1 MQISEETKNKIIE
14 LYVNTHK
21 KISKI
26 LQEVAPDEK
35 ISLEEFYDILREY
48 SDNNPDKSMSRQI
61 KDSKILELLDNGLT
75 LTQIKDE
82 LGVSIETISQRI
94 KKMRSQGVEIPEK
107 IKTENTENDKK
118 ILELLEKGLT
128 QTQIKEELGV
138 SNKNIL
144 QRIKKMRSQGIV
156 IPNKKKTESEEND
169 RKILELLKKGLNQS
183 EIAEQLNLSRD
194 KVFRNINKMRGRG
207 IEIPKREKKENDER
221 DNKIL
226 ELLEKGFSRKEIVE
240 KMGISKQSISKRIIQ
255 MEERGVEIPKKK
267 KKKIESTGADIAR
280 GVIDLMDKKGASEEQ
295 VRTIAEIYGVDEEV
309 EDLLKCIDEKER

>member
-169 RKILELLKKGLNQS
+169 RKILELLKKGLTQS

-255 MEERGVEIPKKK
+255 MEERGVEIPEKK